1 MKISVVGQNI
11 KRIRE
16 KRNLSAYK
24 LAKLAG
30 IGSTT
35 LYEIENGTRETLKT
49 TSLEKIASAL
59 NVDVNELLHAKTEV
73 EYVVTDILETLEF
86 VLDSDELTLD
96 GIELSNKEKEK
107 ILNSIELTIELIRKD
122 RH

>member
-16 KRNLSAYK
+16 EKNLSAYK

>member
-16 KRNLSAYK
+16 EKNLSAYK

-49 TSLEKIASAL
+49 TSLEKIANAL

>member
-16 KRNLSAYK
+16 KKNLSAYK

-35 LYEIENGTRETLKT
+35 LYEIENGARETLKT

-59 NVDVNELLHAKTEV
+59 NVNVNELLHAKTEV

>member
-16 KRNLSAYK
+16 KKNLSAYK

-59 NVDVNELLHAKTEV
+59 NVDVNELLHVKTEV